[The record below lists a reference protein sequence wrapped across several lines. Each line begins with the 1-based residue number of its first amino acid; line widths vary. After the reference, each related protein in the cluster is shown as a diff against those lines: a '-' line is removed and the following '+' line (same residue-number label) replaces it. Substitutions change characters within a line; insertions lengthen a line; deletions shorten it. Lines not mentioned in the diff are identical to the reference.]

1 MTRWETAEERH
12 ERNGWWQQAL
22 ENSELKAKI
31 AEVNTAVASGELT
44 LAQVGG
50 ITDEQLGAAY
60 AAACKLLGTGK
71 LDEAIQIAGYLIM
84 ISPWDARFY
93 HLAGLCFHNKRLYDA
108 SLQYFGVALAFGDDA
123 TILIAKGEALMM
135 LGRRDE
141 SRQAL
146 EQGIAIAVPGDAQV
160 ESHVTRAHQL
170 LATYLG
176 GSQ

>member
-12 ERNGWWQQAL
+12 ERNSWWQQAL
-22 ENSELKAKI
+22 DNPEIKSQIVETNE
-31 AEVNTAVASGELT
+31 AVTRGELT

-50 ITDEQLGAAY
+50 ITDEQLNAAY
-60 AAACKLLGTGK
+60 AATCKLLGTGK

-108 SLQYFGVALAFGDDA
+108 SLQYFGVALAFGDDPV
-123 TILIAKGEALMM
+123 ILIAKGETLLM

-141 SRQAL
+141 ARQAL
-146 EQGIAIAVPGDAQV
+146 EQGIDLAKPGDARV
-160 ESHVTRAHQL
+160 ESHVTRSHQL

-176 GSQ
+176 GSR